1 MTPESYD
8 HNQLLTL
15 ARKAEAAA
23 TDGDPE
29 RLENAA
35 LTLFEALINHVDLE
49 RSDLAQLA
57 PAQRRL
63 LVRGQQRMVDLL
75 VDLAVEAQVP
85 GPCRC
90 HQLTRELS
98 ARLSLQAEDER
109 RAGIASSGSIGR

>member
-1 MTPESYD
+1 MSPADHD
-8 HNQLLTL
+8 HNRLLTL

-23 TDGDPE
+23 DDGDPE

-35 LTLFEALINHVDLE
+35 LTLFEALIGHVDRE

-57 PAQRRL
+57 PGQRRL
-63 LVRGQQRMVDLL
+63 LVRGQQRVVDLL

-90 HQLTRELS
+90 HDLTRELS

-109 RAGIASSGSIGR
+109 RAGITPSSPPDR

>member
-1 MTPESYD
+1 MAPASYD

-23 TDGDPE
+23 TDGDPV

-35 LTLFEALINHVDLE
+35 LTLFEALIVHVDLE
-49 RSDLAQLA
+49 RSELAQLA

-63 LVRGQQRMVDLL
+63 LVRGQQRVVDLL
-75 VDLAVEAQVP
+75 VDLAIEAQAP

-90 HQLTRELS
+90 HDLTRELS
-98 ARLSLQAEDER
+98 ARISIQADDER
-109 RAGIASSGSIGR
+109 RAGIAP

>member
-1 MTPESYD
+1 MNHASHD
-8 HNQLLTL
+8 HNRLLTL

-35 LTLFEALINHVDLE
+35 LTLFEAFVAHVELE
-49 RSDLAQLA
+49 RTELAQLA

-75 VDLAVEAQVP
+75 VDLAIEAQTP

-90 HQLTRELS
+90 PDLAHELS
-98 ARLSLQAEDER
+98 ARLALQADDER
-109 RAGIASSGSIGR
+109 RAGIAT